1 MKKCSYCKEL
11 KEYTLEIDKDIF
23 ICKDCE
29 ETVENQDKMILNVK
43 DNKVRLTPMA
53 IKEELDKYVVK
64 QDDAKI
70 ALAIEAYNHIKRC
83 QIEDLAD
90 VEKNNILLIGPSGCG
105 KTYLVETLAKIIN
118 VPFVTVNATEFTASG
133 YVGKSVTSIGKYLI
147 NAAKGNISLAE
158 KGIVFI
164 DEVDKLAGKEGL
176 SKDVGGI
183 EVQKEL
189 LKIIEGEDLRTND
202 EEDEFFGE
210 IDGITINTKNILFIF
225 SGAFEFLTKKEEPVS
240 FLPNKKKVEEKEITP
255 EELIK
260 NGFLKEFVGRIPI
273 ITEVQEL
280 SIDDISDILT
290 KTENNLISQYQKLFA
305 YDGIELSFTKDA
317 IKEIATLAYRRKIG
331 ARGCKSILGKI
342 MQNIIF
348 TVDAKKTPTLV
359 VTKEIVNNSYRK
371 FYKSKN
377 NKI

>member
-29 ETVENQDKMILNVK
+29 ETIENQDKMILNVK

-225 SGAFEFLTKKEEPVS
+225 SGAFEFLTKKEESVS

-290 KTENNLISQYQKLFA
+290 KTENNLISQYQK
-305 YDGIELSFTKDA
+305 
-317 IKEIATLAYRRKIG
+317 
-331 ARGCKSILGKI
+331 
-342 MQNIIF
+342 
-348 TVDAKKTPTLV
+348 
-359 VTKEIVNNSYRK
+359 
-371 FYKSKN
+371 
-377 NKI
+377 